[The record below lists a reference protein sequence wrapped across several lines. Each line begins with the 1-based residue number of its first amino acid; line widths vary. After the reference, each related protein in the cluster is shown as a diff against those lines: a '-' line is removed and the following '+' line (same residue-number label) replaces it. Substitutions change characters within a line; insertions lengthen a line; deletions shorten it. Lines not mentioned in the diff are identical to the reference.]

1 VGGTFVKAG
10 IGVFLV
16 VAAAKLGGLATE
28 LMGRARESVQA
39 SELLTLDGHL
49 AAWTIGRKRTRPP
62 RDQAHF
68 NEVVAGLFTT
78 RGKRDVTQDRWG
90 ETYVYEKLGER
101 PVAWRITS
109 KGPDR
114 ALGTG
119 DDLVLKRHE
128 DNVQINRDPVAIM
141 EAAIE
146 DKRQADER
154 FLRDL
159 TRALQKGEAA
169 KPVQVFPDGKEPD
182 PGAVEAKGLRREA
195 ETLSALLDA

>member
-1 VGGTFVKAG
+1 MGGTLIKAG

-16 VAAAKLGGLATE
+16 FASAKMGGLASE
-28 LMGRARESVQA
+28 LLGRARESVQA

-49 AAWTIGRKRTRPP
+49 AAWTVARKRTRPP

-68 NEVVAGLFTT
+68 EEVVRGLFTT
-78 RGKRDVTQDRWG
+78 RGERDVTRDRWG
-90 ETYVYEKLGER
+90 EVYLYEKLGER

-114 ALGTG
+114 TLSTG
-119 DDLVLKRHE
+119 DDIVLKRHE
-128 DNVQINRDPVAIM
+128 DHVQINRDPVAIM

-146 DKRQADER
+146 DKRAADQR
-154 FLRDL
+154 FLREL
-159 TRALQKGEAA
+159 ERVLKEEGAP
-169 KPVQVFPDGKEPD
+169 PVDVFPEGAKGLD
-182 PGAVEAKGLRREA
+182 PSQVEAKGVQRER